1 VTGALILGL
10 ALLGAA
16 LFASTTVQSPITGL
30 TADEFAA
37 MAAAGG
43 GALFIASALIG
54 AFRDRLVDG
63 FRALTAWAAIGLV
76 FVAGYTYRSEL
87 GEVAS
92 RIAGELAPG
101 RTAVGPGGEV
111 VISRRVGGSFVVDGR
126 VNDRDMRFIFDTG
139 ASTMVLTPESARS
152 VGINPDSLS
161 YVVPVSTAN
170 GRTLAAMVVLDRVTV
185 GSITEQRVRALV
197 TRPGQL
203 RENLLGMT
211 FLERL
216 ASYEVRN
223 NRLILRGRGT

>member
-1 VTGALILGL
+1 VTGVLVLGL
-10 ALLGAA
+10 ILLGAA
-16 LFASTTVQSPITGL
+16 LFASTTAQSPIAGL

-37 MAAAGG
+37 TAALGG
-43 GALFIASALIG
+43 GALFVASALIG
-54 AFRDRLVDG
+54 AFRGRFVEGL
-63 FRALTAWAAIGLV
+63 RALIAWTAIGFL
-76 FVAGYTYRSEL
+76 FVAGYTYRAEL
-87 GEVAS
+87 GEATS
-92 RIAGELAPG
+92 RIAGELVPG

-111 VISRRVGGSFVVDGR
+111 VISRRVGGSFVLDGR
-126 VNDRDMRFIFDTG
+126 VNDRDLRFIFDTG
-139 ASTMVLTPESARS
+139 ATTIVLTPESAKA
-152 VGINPDSLS
+152 VGINLDTLD
-161 YVVPVSTAN
+161 YVIPVSTAN

-185 GSITEQRVRALV
+185 GSITERRVRALV